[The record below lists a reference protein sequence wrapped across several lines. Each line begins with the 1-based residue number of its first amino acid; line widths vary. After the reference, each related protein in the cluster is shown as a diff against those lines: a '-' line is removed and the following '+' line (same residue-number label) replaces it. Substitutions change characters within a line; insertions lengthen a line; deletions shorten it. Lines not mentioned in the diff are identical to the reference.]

1 MASRIFSRSVGMVIG
16 TSTSTSKAQTMS
28 ADARISRCTCLLE
41 TEVADGTRNA
51 KGMGP
56 RSPRLA
62 F

>member
-1 MASRIFSRSVGMVIG
+1 MVIG